1 VSGMTS
7 LTSRIYKGNRAS
19 QQRSAK
25 IPAASTDDAVKE
37 GIINNNN
44 NNNNNNK
51 MLRLQCHYQ

>member
-1 VSGMTS
+1 MTS

-37 GIINNNN
+37 GIIINNN

>member
-1 VSGMTS
+1 MTS

-25 IPAASTDDAVKE
+25 IPAASTDVAVKE

-44 NNNNNNK
+44 YYNNNK